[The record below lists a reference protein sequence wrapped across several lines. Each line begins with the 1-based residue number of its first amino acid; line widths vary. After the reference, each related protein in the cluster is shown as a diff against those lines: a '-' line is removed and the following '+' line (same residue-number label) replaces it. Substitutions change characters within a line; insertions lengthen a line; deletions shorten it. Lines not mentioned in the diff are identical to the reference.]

1 MIFKKQDTF
10 MTNDIEEILTNY
22 KLEIQEIGLGSVYS
36 FANIEKGIH
45 ISRKYLQEL
54 RVVLRNGRFL
64 KKTNEIHFFKK
75 QKPFIYGRLKF
86 YSKLYGYLTH
96 KPLGSKKSQ
105 RIFIDSEIQKLQN
118 YYQSNIDFVQYY
130 RENSMLLD
138 EYYFLR
144 GKDNPALFSDTS
156 HFYTD
161 SEFSTS
167 HDNAVAKIIA
177 YDLLLAY
184 YVEELKRLKNNNY
197 RSIDRLRKHLRLNTL
212 NWTANKIDLVE
223 LIYALHSSASINNG
237 SIEIKE
243 IALACEKI
251 FGIDLGNYYHSFIE
265 LKARKKNQT
274 KFLDQ
279 LRESLAKRIEESD
292 E

>member
-1 MIFKKQDTF
+1 
-10 MTNDIEEILTNY
+10 MTNEIKNIISSYKDEIEELGQGIKYTYAKIENG
-22 KLEIQEIGLGSVYS
+22 IQ
-36 FANIEKGIH
+36 

-54 RVVLRNGRFL
+54 RVVLRNGKFKN
-64 KKTNEIHFFKK
+64 KKDEIQFFKK

-86 YSKLYGYLTH
+86 YSKLYVYITH

-105 RIFIDSEIQKLQN
+105 RIFIDSEIQKLQS
-118 YYQSNIDFVQYY
+118 YYQRNIDFVQYY
-130 RENSMLLD
+130 REDSMILD
-138 EYYFLR
+138 EFYFLR
-144 GKDNPALFSDTS
+144 GNDNPALFSDTS

-184 YVEELKRLKNNNY
+184 YVEELKFLSNN
-197 RSIDRLRKHLRLNTL
+197 IDPKDGLGKYLNSKTL
-212 NWTANKIDLVE
+212 NWTANKIDLIE
-223 LIYALHSSASINNG
+223 LIYALYLNNSING
-237 SIEIKE
+237 GKTEIKE
-243 IALACEKI
+243 IALICEKI
-251 FGIDLGNYYHSFIE
+251 FKIDLGNYYHSFIE

-279 LRESLAKRIEESD
+279 LKESLLKRMEESD
-292 E
+292 Q

>member
-1 MIFKKQDTF
+1 MKDRIDKILLSYKS
-10 MTNDIEEILTNY
+10 EIS
-22 KLEIQEIGLGSVYS
+22 EIGQDVPFSY
-36 FANIEKGIH
+36 AKIETGIH

-54 RVVLRNGRFL
+54 RLVLRKGKFGSP
-64 KKTNEIHFFKK
+64 KTEIKFFKN

-86 YSKLYGYLTH
+86 YSKLYKYHTH
-96 KPLGSKKSQ
+96 KPLGTKKSQ
-105 RIFIDSEIQKLQN
+105 RIFIDSKIEKLQD
-118 YYQSNIDFVQYY
+118 YYQRNIDFVQYY
-130 RENSMLLD
+130 RENSTLLD

-177 YDLLLAY
+177 YDLLLVY
-184 YVEELKRLKNNNY
+184 YVEELKNLKK
-197 RSIDRLRKHLRLNTL
+197 SSASGEGLRKYLKTNNL

-223 LIYALHSSASINNG
+223 LIYALHSSSTINNG
-237 SIEIKE
+237 AIEIRE

-251 FGIDLGNYYHSFIE
+251 FNIELGNYYHTFIE
-265 LKARKKNQT
+265 IRARKSSPT
-274 KFLDQ
+274 KFIDKLKEALQ
-279 LRESLAKRIEESD
+279 KRILD
-292 E
+292 LDI